1 MCTKTRSKEP
11 EKSTGLKNTVIAKQ
25 ARATLSRL
33 RKKLLLLHG
42 LIPNS
47 VRHVDIN
54 L

>member
-33 RKKLLLLHG
+33 RKKLLLHG